1 MLGFWSC
8 NLSLVP
14 NIKTCWHLISLF
26 LLKIVRATS
35 RYYQKIGRRKN
46 WSSCTFLHIYI
57 CRWWWF
63 GGFLWC
69 MSFVM
74 WTEVLSCCGSVP
86 ECIASLVSCNIL
98 FFKLSWFLGWVGELE
113 RLENSFGWL
122 MAFKEEDE
130 LMYGLLSLW
139 IYCELLLPNS
149 SVVEGVGCR
158 FLLL

>member
-26 LLKIVRATS
+26 LLKIARATS

-98 FFKLSWFLGWVGELE
+98 FFKLSWFLRWVGELE

-122 MAFKEEDE
+122 MAKGGGWVDVRIIFFMD
-130 LMYGLLSLW
+130 LLWTALTQQL
-139 IYCELLLPNS
+139 YCWRG
-149 SVVEGVGCR
+149 GV
-158 FLLL
+158 